1 MVSATGEGRPEVYR
15 ELVQGRVFEWMVISG
30 DHLTDIDGVLA
41 DAGLTHEM
49 LTAVI
54 LIDEGGWLEEV
65 QNQIKCRYQEPQGI
79 WTRATGQL
87 QRIRVAIDRM
97 GRHLAEGNI
106 LRSQRSH
113 VSLLKGVFG
122 LPRAL
127 LNRRCTMTR
136 GIVFCREAAT
146 ELGWRD
152 YLAGA
157 LEVFGVSRLDAQ
169 VVRELHETALEIIA
183 ASGFSDAEQAIRV
196 QHLQGSRWLL
206 EHAGPA
212 EAAWP
217 LCFWSSTTVEEA
229 GGDRN
234 PASWEMWRRFAMMLG
249 VDHQQQLLRRLELAA
264 QLLGSAV
271 EFVQAYRPELG
282 LGPAGS

>member
-1 MVSATGEGRPEVYR
+1 MD
-15 ELVQGRVFEWMVISG
+15 

-65 QNQIKCRYQEPQGI
+65 QNQIKCRYQKPQGI

-97 GRHLAEGNI
+97 GRHLEEGNI

-127 LNRRCTMTR
+127 LNR
-136 GIVFCREAAT
+136 
-146 ELGWRD
+146 RD

>member
-1 MVSATGEGRPEVYR
+1 MI
-15 ELVQGRVFEWMVISG
+15 ISK

-41 DAGLTHEM
+41 DAGLTHDM

-65 QNQIKCRYQEPQGI
+65 QNQVQRRYQEPQGV

-97 GRHLAEGNI
+97 GRQLEEDNI
-106 LRSQRSH
+106 PRSQRSH
-113 VSLLKGVFG
+113 VSMLKGVFG

-136 GIVFCREAAT
+136 GVVFCREAAT

-152 YLAGA
+152 YLASA
-157 LEVFGVSRLDAQ
+157 LEVFGVSRLGAQ
-169 VVRELHETALEIIA
+169 AVRELHEIALEIIR

-196 QHLQGSRWLL
+196 QHLQGSRRLL
-206 EHAGPA
+206 KHAGPA
-212 EAAWP
+212 DAAWP
-217 LCFWSSTTVEEA
+217 LYFWSSATVEEA
-229 GGDRN
+229 GGDGN
-234 PASWEMWRRFAMMLG
+234 PASWEPWQRFATMLG
-249 VDHQQQLLRRLELAA
+249 IDHQRQLLRRMELAG
-264 QLLGSAV
+264 QLLASAV
-271 EFVQAYRPELG
+271 ELVEAYRPKLG
-282 LGPAGS
+282 LASDGS